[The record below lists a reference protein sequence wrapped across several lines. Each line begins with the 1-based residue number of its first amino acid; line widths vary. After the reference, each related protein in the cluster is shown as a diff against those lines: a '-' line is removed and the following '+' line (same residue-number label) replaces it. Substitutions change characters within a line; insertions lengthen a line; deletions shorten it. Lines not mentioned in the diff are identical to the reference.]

1 MNASRQTHLWGP
13 RGYSGDCLIVLDDTK
28 ENLEHYF
35 EHVEY
40 VGRSDNRYALE
51 RDVPVFIGRGA
62 KFGSLAELWPQ
73 LKKWR

>member
-1 MNASRQTHLWGP
+1 
-13 RGYSGDCLIVLDDTK
+13 LIVLDDTK
-28 ENLEHYF
+28 ENHEHYF

>member
-13 RGYSGDCLIVLDDTK
+13 RGYSGNCLMVLDDRR
-28 ENLEHYF
+28 EVLEKLY
-35 EHVEY
+35 EQVEY
-40 VGRSDNRYALE
+40 VGASDNPYA
-51 RDVPVFIGRGA
+51 A